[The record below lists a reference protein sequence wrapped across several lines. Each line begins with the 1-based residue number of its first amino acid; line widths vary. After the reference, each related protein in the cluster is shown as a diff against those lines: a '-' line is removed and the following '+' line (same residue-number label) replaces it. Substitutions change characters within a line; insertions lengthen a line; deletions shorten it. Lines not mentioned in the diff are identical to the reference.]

1 MRSYGIWQNGSDDA
15 RRGIMMAVME
25 VTVASTNQKL
35 GYTGALRAHPAIPI
49 DYIPPLGDGQGYT
62 PLELLLMSLAAC
74 SGGTIGLLLRKMGK
88 TVSGIKVNAKG
99 IRREQ
104 HPTSFQKIF
113 LEFVI
118 NSGDVKDADMQKAIK
133 LAEES
138 VCPVWAMVKGNVRII
153 TEYKIIAA

>member
-1 MRSYGIWQNGSDDA
+1 MSAQL
-15 RRGIMMAVME
+15 E
-25 VTVASTNQKL
+25 VTVSSTNQKL
-35 GYTGALRAHPAIPI
+35 GYTGALRSHPAVPI

-62 PLELLLMSLAAC
+62 PLELLLMSLGAC

-88 TVSGIKVNAKG
+88 TVSGIKVNTRG

-113 LEFVI
+113 LEFVVHS
-118 NSGDVKDADMQKAIK
+118 NDVKDADMQKAIK

-138 VCPVWAMVKGNVRII
+138 ICPVWAMVKGNAQINA
-153 TEYKIIAA
+153 EYKVIAA